1 MPVMISPKLLKA
13 RAYEAEQ
20 EKRIPEEDRPVV
32 HLTPRTGWMN
42 DPNGFSWYGGAY
54 HLFYQYHPYST
65 HWGPMHWGHAVSK
78 DLIHWEYLPAAMAP
92 DTKADRNGCFSGCAL
107 TLPGGRQELV
117 YTGVADRTMEDGSLL
132 GVQTQCIAIGDGIN
146 YEKLPENPVL
156 TEKDLPAKFSP
167 YDFRDPKVWKKEDG
181 NYRRLCAAKTR
192 DGNDTAYLMFES
204 EDALH
209 WRFEK
214 VFVRNSD
221 LPEAIGTTYECPDFF
236 TMDHQGVLVASSQ
249 NLAVSSWHGTGF
261 RSFALIGS
269 MDEETDSFTPKMAQ
283 SLDDGPDFYAAQ
295 TILSPDGRRILIG
308 WMQSWETVD
317 VQEKGCRYF
326 GQMSL
331 PRELTLRDGK
341 LYQNPVRELE
351 AYRTGECRT
360 ALVRLSDGTMQE
372 LSGISGRSLD
382 LELELD
388 VSPEETGACCREFTL
403 HLAAGDETLAELV
416 FRPEEGLL
424 TLDRSACGTGNA
436 AADICSTKLDTE
448 EGTLHLRIIL
458 DLSGVEIFADGGE
471 KALSMMLRKK
481 REEYHLMLSVIGEA
495 KVQARAW
502 NLQRRENRT

>member
-1 MPVMISPKLLKA
+1 MAEKISSELLTA
-13 RAYEAEQ
+13 RAFEAEQ
-20 EKRIPEEDRPVV
+20 EKKIPEEDRPVV

-42 DPNGFSWYGGAY
+42 DPNGFSRYQGQY

-92 DTKADRNGCFSGCAL
+92 DTKADRNGCFSGCTL

-156 TEKDLPAKFSP
+156 AENDLPEEFSP
-167 YDFRDPKVWKKEDG
+167 YDFRDPKVWQKEDG
-181 NYRRLCAAKTR
+181 SYRMLCAAMTK
-192 DGNDTAYLMFES
+192 DGKDTAYLMFES
-204 EDALH
+204 ADALH
-209 WRFEK
+209 WHFER
-214 VFVRNSD
+214 VFVRNSA
-221 LPEAIGTTYECPDFF
+221 LPEAIGTTFECPDFF
-236 TMDHQGVLVASSQ
+236 TMNHQGVLVASSQ
-249 NLAVSSWHGTGF
+249 HLSASSWHGTGF

-269 MDEETDSFTPKMAQ
+269 LDGETDRFEIKAAQ

-295 TILSPDGRRILIG
+295 TILTPDGRRILIG

-351 AYRTGECRT
+351 SYRTGECRT
-360 ALVRLSDGTMQE
+360 ASVHLSDGKMQE
-372 LSGISGRSLD
+372 LDVIRGRSLD
-382 LELELD
+382 LELD
-388 VSPEETGACCREFTL
+388 VSPETGSCCREFTL
-403 HLAAGDETLAELV
+403 RLSAGEEVLADLV
-416 FRPEEGLL
+416 CRPEEGLL
-424 TLDRSACGTGNA
+424 TLDRTACGTGSA
-436 AADICSTKLDTE
+436 ATDICSTKLDTE

-458 DLSGVEIFADGGE
+458 DLAGVEIFVNGGE
-471 KALSMMLRKK
+471 RVLSMMLRKK
-481 REEYHLMLSVIGEA
+481 REAYRLMISGLGEA

-502 NLQRRENRT
+502 KLQRQGNRK